1 MKIVTS
7 SAARTRLRELLDEC
21 ELTNEPI
28 CINSIKNQMIVI
40 SKAQYDTM
48 INKIKGDS
56 C

>member
-1 MKIVTS
+1 MKIVNY
-7 SAARTRLRELLDEC
+7 SAARKRLRELLDEC

-28 CINSIKNQMIVI
+28 CINSIKNQMIVV

>member
-1 MKIVTS
+1 MKIVNY
-7 SAARTRLRELLDEC
+7 SAARKRLRELLDEC

-40 SKAQYDTM
+40 SKTQYDTM
-48 INKIKGDS
+48 INKIKGDL